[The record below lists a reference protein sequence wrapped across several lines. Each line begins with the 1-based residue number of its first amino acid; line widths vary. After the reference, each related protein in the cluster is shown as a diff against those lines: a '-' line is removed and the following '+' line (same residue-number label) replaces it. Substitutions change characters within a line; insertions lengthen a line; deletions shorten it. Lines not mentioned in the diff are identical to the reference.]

1 MTVSGKPQ
9 GPLNRIAK
17 EHTAPGSTTSL
28 SGTTGGRRETSR
40 SLAPAWTAWDGPVVI
55 TGVIRRV
62 DSERRIVRAA
72 DDAGRVRAFDLVID
86 VPRLEDLKPG
96 ERIQAIGP
104 VEG

>member
-1 MTVSGKPQ
+1 M
-9 GPLNRIAK
+9 
-17 EHTAPGSTTSL
+17 
-28 SGTTGGRRETSR
+28 
-40 SLAPAWTAWDGPVVI
+40 I